1 MTSDLPDSA
10 PQPERLEV
18 ISIFGVGERVEPE
31 QLKRAL
37 ELPEGRD
44 YLVDLLTLREAIGGL
59 GPFAAVPRKP
69 APLWTVV
76 RGTAAAAIV
85 LLALGGGYIAGHR
98 TSAPPSSAGATSDS
112 QVLAVT
118 SAPEAPA
125 PTRVIKLQPGVN
137 WSDIAGGK

>member
-1 MTSDLPDSA
+1 MPSDLPDSA
-10 PQPERLEV
+10 PQPELLEL
-18 ISIFGVGERVEPE
+18 ISAFIDGERVEPE

-37 ELPEGRD
+37 ELEEGRD

-69 APLWTVV
+69 APFWTAV
-76 RGTAAAAIV
+76 RGTAAAVIV
-85 LLALGGGYIAGHR
+85 LLSLAGGYIAGHR
-98 TSAPPSSAGATSDS
+98 TSAPPPSAGATSDS

-118 SAPEAPA
+118 SAPEAPP

-137 WSDIAGGK
+137 WSDSAGGK

>member
-10 PQPERLEV
+10 PQPELLEV
-18 ISIFGVGERVEPE
+18 ISIFIDGESVEPE

-69 APLWTVV
+69 AQFWTVV

-85 LLALGGGYIAGHR
+85 LFALGGGYIVGHR
-98 TSAPPSSAGATSDS
+98 TSAPPASAGATSDS

-118 SAPEAPA
+118 SAPEAPT
-125 PTRVIKLQPGVN
+125 PTRVIKLLPGVN
-137 WSDIAGGK
+137 WSDSAGGK